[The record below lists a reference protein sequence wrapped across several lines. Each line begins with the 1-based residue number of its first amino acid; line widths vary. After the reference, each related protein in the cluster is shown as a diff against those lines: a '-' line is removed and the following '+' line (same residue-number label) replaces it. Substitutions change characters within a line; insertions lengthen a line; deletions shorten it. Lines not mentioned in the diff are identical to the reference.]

1 MHRRFNPLWPLC
13 ASLALTACATD
24 EGSYPSL
31 AKRPQE
37 RITAT
42 WPPPPPPV
50 PPAPAP
56 LEVATLERL
65 DLLLAQ
71 ARSADAGFRAKEGR
85 ARSLVAAATGAAMG
99 SEAWAVASVAVAEL
113 EAARAKTMLALSEI
127 DSLYA
132 EARTAGRDTAPIE
145 TARQTVMAMIAGE
158 DEVLASLRGR
168 LER

>member
-1 MHRRFNPLWPLC
+1 MHHRTIPLLPLC
-13 ASLALTACATD
+13 ASLVLTACATD

-42 WPPPPPPV
+42 WPPPPPPQ
-50 PPAPAP
+50 PPEPAP
-56 LEVATLERL
+56 LETATLTRIN
-65 DLLLAQ
+65 LLLAE

-85 ARSLVAAATGAAMG
+85 ARSLVAAAAGAPMG
-99 SEAWAVASVAVAEL
+99 SEAWSVASIAVAEL
-113 EAARAKTMLALSEI
+113 EVARAKTLLAMSEL

-145 TARQTVMAMIAGE
+145 AARQTVMAMVAGE
-158 DEVLASLRGR
+158 DEVLASLRGK

>member
-1 MHRRFNPLWPLC
+1 MHRRSIPLLPLC
-13 ASLALTACATD
+13 ASLVLTACATD
-24 EGSYPSL
+24 EGTYPSR

-42 WPPPPPPV
+42 WPPPAPPP

-56 LEVATLERL
+56 LEAATLERI

-85 ARSLVAAATGAAMG
+85 ARSLVGAAARAPMG
-99 SEAWAVASVAVAEL
+99 SEAWSVASIAVAEL
-113 EAARAKTMLALSEI
+113 EAARAKTMLALSEL
-127 DSLYA
+127 DQLYA
-132 EARTAGRDTAPIE
+132 EARTAGRDTSPIE
-145 TARQTVMAMIAGE
+145 TARATVTGTVAE
-158 DEVLASLRGR
+158 QDSVLRSLRGK

>member
-1 MHRRFNPLWPLC
+1 MHCRTIPLLSLC
-13 ASLALTACATD
+13 ASLVLTACATD
-24 EGSYPSL
+24 EGTYPSL

-42 WPPPPPPV
+42 WPPPPPPP

-56 LEVATLERL
+56 LEAATLDRI

-71 ARSADAGFRAKEGR
+71 ARSADAGFRAKESR
-85 ARSLVAAATGAAMG
+85 ARSLVAAAAGAPLG
-99 SEAWAVASVAVAEL
+99 SEAWAVASIAVAEL
-113 EAARAKTMLALSEI
+113 EAARAKAMLAMSEL

-132 EARTAGRDTAPIE
+132 DARTAGRDTAPIE
-145 TARQTVMAMIAGE
+145 AARQNVMAMIASE